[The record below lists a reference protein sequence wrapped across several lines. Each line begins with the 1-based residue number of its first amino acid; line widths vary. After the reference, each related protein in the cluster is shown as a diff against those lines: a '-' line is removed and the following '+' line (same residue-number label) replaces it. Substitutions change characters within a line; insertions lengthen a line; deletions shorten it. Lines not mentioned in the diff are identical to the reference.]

1 MDEVA
6 PVGPAHGP
14 GVSGDRAAGDAAP
27 AATEV
32 VAMLSTKVVEVTDT
46 RRVAVDD
53 ALSHGEAIEQLAIR
67 LDNVGGAI
75 LEWLKVVAPWAN
87 SAVSDEEDEALAQL
101 MHELYEM
108 CEVSQDVSNRVAK
121 EG

>member
-1 MDEVA
+1 
-6 PVGPAHGP
+6 
-14 GVSGDRAAGDAAP
+14 
-27 AATEV
+27 
-32 VAMLSTKVVEVTDT
+32 MLSTKVVEVTDT